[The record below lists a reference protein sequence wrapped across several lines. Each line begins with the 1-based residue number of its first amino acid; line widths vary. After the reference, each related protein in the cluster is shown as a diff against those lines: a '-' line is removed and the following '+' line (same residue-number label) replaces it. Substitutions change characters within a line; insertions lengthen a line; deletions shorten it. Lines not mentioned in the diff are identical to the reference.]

1 MMSSPTISSVIQD
14 DRTSHDTAQT
24 IRSLQQEL
32 QQARET
38 TEIYQA
44 LLDKFVQELRHPIS
58 NINMAIQILKQQADR
73 AEDNRGY
80 LGILEAECLRGTSL
94 LNEITHMQ
102 ELLPI
107 AKATVLKKIQTMG

>member
-1 MMSSPTISSVIQD
+1 MTSVPTINSVIQD
-14 DRTSHDTAQT
+14 ERDETAQT
-24 IRSLQQEL
+24 IRSLQQNL
-32 QQARET
+32 QEAQEA

-58 NINMAIQILKQQADR
+58 NINMAIQILKQQTDR
-73 AEDNRGY
+73 PDGY
-80 LGILEAECLRGTSL
+80 LGILEAECLRATSV

-107 AKATVLKKIQTMG
+107 AKAIVLKKIQSMG

>member
-1 MMSSPTISSVIQD
+1 MMHVPTSSLVIQD
-14 DRTSHDTAQT
+14 DRAIQL
-24 IRSLQQEL
+24 LQQEL
-32 QQARET
+32 QQAKESA
-38 TEIYQA
+38 EIYQA

-58 NINMAIQILKQQADR
+58 NMNMAIQILKQQGHYEVDR
-73 AEDNRGY
+73 PEDDRGY

>member
-1 MMSSPTISSVIQD
+1 MMSVPTISSVIQD
-14 DRTSHDTAQT
+14 DRAVEL
-24 IRSLQQEL
+24 LQQEL
-32 QQARET
+32 QQAKESV
-38 TEIYQA
+38 EIYQA

-58 NINMAIQILKQQADR
+58 NINMAIQMLKQQGDHEADR
-73 AEDNRGY
+73 PVDNRGY